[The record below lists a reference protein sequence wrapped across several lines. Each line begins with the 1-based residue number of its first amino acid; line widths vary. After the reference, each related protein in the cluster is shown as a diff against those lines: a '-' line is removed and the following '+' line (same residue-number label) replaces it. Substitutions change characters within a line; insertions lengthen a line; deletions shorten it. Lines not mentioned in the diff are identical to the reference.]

1 MKDYTII
8 RHKCAENSDIAAK
21 VIDEYI
27 IYFAASR
34 NNLEKRMEQDFA
46 RFRHIT
52 RSFPEELTNRLKAQY
67 LAHKVFKENGLINKF
82 LGHPDLKRLNPAEF
96 SFLQFQAEH
105 PWRFS
110 FAVII
115 DNPADDFYMMEDV
128 FTSEQYLLYSPGVTD
143 TLGDFSPQLWFNTI
157 AFNGECWQSYGV
169 IASYQSFGPDDIY
182 FFATEVN
189 RSISDETD
197 LLRHLEDDPLPY
209 MMLINGQRMPLIV
222 HNDDQLVQAVS
233 EYEPESFDNVR
244 FQDEFVTE
252 FNEGV
257 YRLALK
263 DWDGPPHHSIA
274 YYDEHTNTLLLS
286 AMTDRG
292 YSSLAAKLNSL
303 GYDVSPEPFVRVGLP
318 MVSTAENILR
328 RKINLLPNEDLFL
341 RESTPQEKENLNRI
355 NKVIE
360 MIIPEINAGR
370 VPDPEKLAS
379 LAGTDVETVKNIIEQ
394 LRKKK

>member
-8 RHKCAENSDIAAK
+8 KQKCDESTAIAAK

-34 NNLEKRMEQDFA
+34 NNLQKRMEQDFA

-67 LAHKVFKENGLINKF
+67 LAHKVFRKNGLINKL
-82 LGHPDLKRLNPAEF
+82 LGHPDLKRLSALEIR
-96 SFLQFQAEH
+96 FLQFQAEH
-105 PWRFS
+105 PWKFS
-110 FAVII
+110 FSVII
-115 DNPADDFYMMEDV
+115 DNPADNFYMMEDV

-143 TLGDFSPQLWFNTI
+143 TLGDFKPQLWFNTI
-157 AFNGECWQSYGV
+157 GFNGECWQSYGV
-169 IASYQSFGPDDIY
+169 IASYQSFCPDDIY

-189 RSISDETD
+189 RSLSDEMD

-209 MMLINGQRMPLIV
+209 MMLISGQRMPLIV
-222 HNDDQLVQAVS
+222 HNDDQLVHAVS

-244 FQDEFVTE
+244 LQDDFVAE
-252 FNEGV
+252 FNDGV

-274 YYDEHTNTLLLS
+274 FYDEHTNTLLVS
-286 AMTDRG
+286 AMTDSG
-292 YSSLAAKLNSL
+292 YTALAGKLNSL

-318 MVSTAENILR
+318 MVSTAESILR
-328 RKINLLPNEDLFL
+328 RKINLLHFEDHFIK
-341 RESTPQEKENLNRI
+341 ESTPRDKENLNRI

-379 LAGTDVETVKNIIEQ
+379 LAGTDVETVNNIIEQ
-394 LRKKK
+394 LRRKK